1 MLRIVYD
8 LLIGMIVGISMGA
21 TGIGAGLLSVPMLIQ
36 TGLSFKEAVSVSM
49 LMQLLPQ
56 SVLGVKNYWTEIKW
70 GVSLRVILSSVI
82 GIYIGSIIVTKN
94 IVSQAVLYKI
104 LTIFLFFS
112 SIYFYFNFWK

>member
-1 MLRIVYD
+1 MFRIFSD

-21 TGIGAGLLSVPMLIQ
+21 TGIGAGLLSMPLLIQ

-56 SVLGVKNYWTEIKW
+56 SVLGVRNYWSEIKW

-82 GIYIGSIIVTKN
+82 GIYIGSLIVTKN
-94 IVSQAVLYKI
+94 IISQTILYKI
-104 LTIFLFFS
+104 LTLFLFFS
-112 SIYFYFNFWK
+112 SIYFYLNFWN